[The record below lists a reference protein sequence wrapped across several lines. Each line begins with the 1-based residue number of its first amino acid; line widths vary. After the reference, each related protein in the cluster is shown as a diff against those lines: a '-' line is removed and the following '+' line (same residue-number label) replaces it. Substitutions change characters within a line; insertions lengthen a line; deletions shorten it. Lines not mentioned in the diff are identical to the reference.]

1 MPIERAKMK
10 LKVTAPARDTKK
22 VMEKMKQLNC
32 QIEEE
37 SHDPDLILVSIS
49 LYTMKKYH
57 GSREGGEGVWTV
69 APCQRNSPLRV
80 SQTLAL
86 NNYS

>member
-37 SHDPDLILVSIS
+37 SHDPDLILVSILYSETS
-49 LYTMKKYH
+49 LK
-57 GSREGGEGVWTV
+57 
-69 APCQRNSPLRV
+69 SP
-80 SQTLAL
+80 SNNGHHTLFIKDNFCGPYVL
-86 NNYS
+86 PIQFYL